1 MGRHLNVGCYSNQ
14 ASSPY
19 RMYVDL
25 GMERS
30 KAGVLESLNVITPLT
45 VRESTRGAD
54 FGGVPPPVLWR
65 RSPTAEKK
73 SPLPPNGI
81 DAEDASC
88 RETETGQ
95 WHFPFDT
102 NRGRFSYEL
111 DD

>member
-45 VRESTRGAD
+45 VREGTRGAD
-54 FGGVPPPVLWR
+54 FSGGPPRVMEAVTYGR
-65 RSPTAEKK
+65 KKVSPAT
-73 SPLPPNGI
+73 I
-81 DAEDASC
+81 
-88 RETETGQ
+88 
-95 WHFPFDT
+95 WDT
-102 NRGRFSYEL
+102 QCTQNN
-111 DD
+111 